1 MASKRM
7 EKDTPF
13 ALINTNINQKKIRI
27 TIFDR
32 VDFIARKLPG
42 AQRDMV

>member
-7 EKDTPF
+7 GKGIPF
-13 ALINTNINQKKIRI
+13 ALINTNINQNKLRI
-27 TIFDR
+27 TVLER

-42 AQRDMV
+42 AQRDIV